1 MNIDLRTVAFEV
13 INFLILLWLLRR
25 YLFQPVKDLVLR
37 RREEIERRTTEVAA
51 ERAEAEAMRADYSAR
66 LATLEEDAESRRQAA
81 RREAHEQGEAIVDR
95 ARADADKLKQ
105 ELSRDLEDMRRRVLE
120 QVRTRVGVLAR
131 DAASVILREAGG
143 DGLDVA
149 FARQAAHRLLSETRG
164 LRGDSPVRVELCSD
178 ADEDAVREALR
189 SVLGPTR
196 KVDVAVDDELV
207 AGVRLTVGDV
217 EVEASAAATLEAWI
231 DPDGTRAA
239 AATGGA

>member
-37 RREEIERRTTEVAA
+37 RREEIERRTTEVEADRAA
-51 ERAEAEAMRADYSAR
+51 AEAMRADYAAR
-66 LATLEEDAESRRQAA
+66 LAVLEQEAESRRQAA

-120 QVRTRVGVLAR
+120 QVRTRVAVLAR

-149 FARQAAHRLLSETRG
+149 FAQRGAHRLLSETRG
-164 LRGDSPVRVELCSD
+164 LRADAPVRVELCSD
-178 ADEDAVREALR
+178 ADEDAVKEALR

-196 KVDVAVDDELV
+196 TLEVGIDDDLV

-217 EVEASAAATLEAWI
+217 EVEASAAATLEAWT
-231 DPDGTRAA
+231 DPDGTHAV
-239 AATGGA
+239 AATGRA